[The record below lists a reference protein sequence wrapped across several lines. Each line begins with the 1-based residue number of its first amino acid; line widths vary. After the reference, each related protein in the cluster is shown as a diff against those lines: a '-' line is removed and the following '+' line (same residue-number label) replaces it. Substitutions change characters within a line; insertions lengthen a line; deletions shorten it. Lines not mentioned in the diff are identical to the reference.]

1 MERKVKA
8 PVVLIGI
15 GEMAGVFARGLL
27 RIGHP
32 VYPVTRQSGAMADLV
47 AGIPA
52 PEFVLVAVGEN
63 ELPGVISAMPEPWA
77 DRLVL
82 LQNELLPKD
91 FESIPQATVISVW
104 FEKKK
109 GRDAKVIIPSP
120 AYGPHA
126 QTLVAALGALDIPA
140 RPLESA
146 DELLFELVLKNLYI
160 LVSNIAGLKTGGTV
174 SGLWS
179 DHEPFA
185 RKVAADV
192 IDLQESLTGATF
204 DRERLIEAMVEAFR
218 GDPDH
223 NCMGRSAP
231 QRLARALAHADR
243 LGIEVPTL
251 RAIADATGHD

>member
-1 MERKVKA
+1 MERKLKA
-8 PVVLIGI
+8 PVVMIGI
-15 GEMAGVFARGLL
+15 GEMAGVFTRGLL

-32 VYPVTRQSGAMADLV
+32 VYPVTRQSGSTTNLAAQ
-47 AGIPA
+47 IPM

-63 ELPGVISAMPEPWA
+63 DLADVLSTIPEPWL

-91 FESIPQATVISVW
+91 FENIPDVTVISVW

-120 AYGPHA
+120 VYGPHA
-126 QTLVAALGALDIPA
+126 QTLVDALGALDIPA
-140 RPLESA
+140 RQLDSSN
-146 DELLFELVLKNLYI
+146 DLLFELVLKNLYI

-174 SGLWS
+174 SSLWT
-179 DHEPFA
+179 DHETFA
-185 RKVAADV
+185 REVASEV
-192 IDLQESLTGATF
+192 IDLQESLTGASF
-204 DRERLIEAMVEAFR
+204 DRESLIRAMVEAFE

-243 LGIEVPTL
+243 LGIAAPTL
-251 RAIADATGHD
+251 RNIAKETGSG